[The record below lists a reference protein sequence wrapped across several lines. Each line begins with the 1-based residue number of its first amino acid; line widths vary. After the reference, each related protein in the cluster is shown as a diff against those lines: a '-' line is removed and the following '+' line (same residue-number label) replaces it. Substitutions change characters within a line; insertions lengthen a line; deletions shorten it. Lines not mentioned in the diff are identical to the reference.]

1 MNWQDGMPDV
11 TLSNLGH
18 DLSIRDQG
26 LGLVLADGN
35 EWLFVGEDASASTI
49 ISKLRTILQLE
60 SLMSQSCKILVG
72 TPRKIDNCDPFAV
85 ESLQLSGTYVQMMK
99 IIHRDVL
106 ARDGLFLHGA
116 LAERNGYGVI
126 LAGPSGVG
134 KTTASIRLPSPWRSL
149 SDDMTLVVRD
159 EQGRYWG
166 HPWPTWSF
174 FWESNNSGRKW
185 DVSYAVPLKGLFFLA
200 QASKDRAERIGA
212 GQAACML
219 LETAQQATSGRLDDK
234 SINGELKAMNLQL
247 FKNACIMAKSMKSF
261 ILNVSLNGQFWKEM
275 DLALNSSI

>member
-1 MNWQDGMPDV
+1 MLDD
-11 TLSNLGH
+11 TLSNLGR

-35 EWLFVGEDASASTI
+35 EWLFVGEDASASAI
-49 ISKLRTILQLE
+49 ISKLRMIMQLE
-60 SLMSQSCKILVG
+60 SLIGPSCKIS
-72 TPRKIDNCDPFAV
+72 V
-85 ESLQLSGTYVQMMK
+85 EPPIMWDYCKRSDERRLQLYYTFIQMMK

-106 ARDGLFLHGA
+106 ARKGLFLHGA
-116 LAERNGYGVI
+116 LAERNGFGVI

-134 KTTASIRLPSPWRSL
+134 KTTASIRLPGPWRSL

-159 EQGRYWG
+159 AQGRYWG

-174 FWESNNSGRKW
+174 FRESNNSGRMW

-200 QASKDRAERIGA
+200 QAREDRAERIGA
-212 GQAACML
+212 GQASGML
-219 LETAQQATSGRLDDK
+219 LETARQASSPLVNRNSNDNLT
-234 SINGELKAMNLQL
+234 AMNLQL
-247 FKNACIMAKSMKSF
+247 FNNACIMAKSMRSF

-275 DLALNSSI
+275 DIALNTSI

>member
-1 MNWQDGMPDV
+1 MPDG

-18 DLSIRDQG
+18 DLSILDQG

-35 EWLFVGEDASASTI
+35 EWLFVGEDASASAI
-49 ISKLRTILQLE
+49 ISKLRTILQLKAMVG
-60 SLMSQSCKILVG
+60 LSCKISVG
-72 TPRKIDNCDPFAV
+72 TPRKINNCNPSAL
-85 ESLQLSGTYVQMMK
+85 ECLQLSGTFVQMMK
-99 IIHRDVL
+99 IINRDVL

-116 LAERNGYGVI
+116 LAERNGCGVI
-126 LAGPSGVG
+126 LAGHSGVG

-174 FWESNNSGRKW
+174 FWESNNSDRKW
-185 DVSYAVPLKGLFFLA
+185 DVSYSVPLKGLFFLA
-200 QASKDRAERIGA
+200 QAPEDRAERIGA

-234 SINGELKAMNLQL
+234 SINGDLTAMNLQL

-261 ILNVSLNGQFWKEM
+261 ILNVSLNGPFWNEI
-275 DLALNSSI
+275 DLALNSPI